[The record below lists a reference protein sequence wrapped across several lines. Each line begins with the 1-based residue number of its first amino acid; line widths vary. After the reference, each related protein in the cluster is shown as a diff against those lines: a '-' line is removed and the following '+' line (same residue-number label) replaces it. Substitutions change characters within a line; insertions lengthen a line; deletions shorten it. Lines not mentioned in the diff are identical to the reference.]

1 MKKFILITLS
11 AIFLSSLLVG
21 CQLNEKAANESEW
34 TSISISK
41 TKGVDAITFD
51 DQETMNTLQS
61 IFASAVKVAGIADM
75 TDPEFYLKVVDDKE
89 NQKRM
94 HLWIGEK
101 GQKSTIMNTED
112 THTIYTVSEEQT
124 EKLIELV
131 ESQFH

>member
-11 AIFLSSLLVG
+11 ATFLSSLLFG